1 MGFGGFIWGFAD
13 MDLLPVPWMVS
24 FTGIVLA
31 CTSVLVPFMRFQY
44 CDLLLLVAFLG
55 TAIGLSL
62 RKQYPLPYLIL
73 GIACLSALALA
84 SWVASV
90 A

>member
-1 MGFGGFIWGFAD
+1 
-13 MDLLPVPWMVS
+13 
-24 FTGIVLA
+24 
-31 CTSVLVPFMRFQY
+31 
-44 CDLLLLVAFLG
+44 VAFLG

-90 A
+90 AWCTSKGIDSPLERVCLLALPFGVLAVIWHVFIRYFLVQML